1 MTPERWQQIKGVFD
15 QAIACEPDQRVTF
28 VRQVCATDEDLY
40 REVVSL
46 LGSYATT
53 NSFFEKPIVAQRPAG
68 DRSYFRC
75 LEASQV
81 RRSVAQL
88 IAEKS
93 SRKEKTK

>member
-15 QAIACEPDQRVTF
+15 QAIACEPDQRVIF

-68 DRSYFRC
+68 DPM
-75 LEASQV
+75 
-81 RRSVAQL
+81 
-88 IAEKS
+88 IAAG
-93 SRKEKTK
+93 RHPGRGNRAARAGRQAAVL